1 MHIQER
7 RWLASG
13 VPLSMSQM
21 SSSRS
26 QSPARGLRNWFR
38 RVYATLLWLMLLLIA
53 SWVILDRNSKMTQ
66 TAESVT
72 TLTPTLQRILRK

>member
-1 MHIQER
+1 M
-7 RWLASG
+7 
-13 VPLSMSQM
+13 
-21 SSSRS
+21 
-26 QSPARGLRNWFR
+26 
-38 RVYATLLWLMLLLIA
+38 LWLMLLLIA